1 MRASPLPCS
10 LSLSSRNSTIAIDA
24 IGTMTMATKNSVRR
38 LRKLMCP
45 AGGYPRL
52 GRPQT
57 AWTHFGGYTAIT
69 CGAIAQLGER
79 LDRTQEV
86 GGSSPPS
93 STPRTPAPAG
103 VLAFGRHYAA
113 AAAASLSA
121 VSSAVTAGGSG

>member
-10 LSLSSRNSTIAIDA
+10 LSLSSRNSTIAIEA

-38 LRKLMCP
+38 LRKLMRQ
-45 AGGYPRL
+45 AERYPRSAS
-52 GRPQT
+52 RQT
-57 AWTHFGGYTAIT
+57 AWTHFGGYTGNT

-103 VLAFGRHYAA
+103 VLAFVG
-113 AAAASLSA
+113 L
-121 VSSAVTAGGSG
+121 